1 MKNITKRKKENR
13 LIKKRIL
20 IIILLLFTAFG
31 FSQEIA
37 DKILAIVNNEII
49 TLHDY
54 QTRAEELYK
63 FLSQRLRGEKLLK
76 AYTKQKNQLLD
87 MMIEEK
93 LLISKAKELD
103 INADADIDLYIENIK
118 KQNKIESDEQ
128 LKKILSKEGIKFEE
142 WKKNLKK
149 QIIQQKVIQ
158 KAMGDKIKIEN
169 TALMD
174 YYNKHKEE
182 FRKEAE
188 YNLMAI
194 YLMESDYVG
203 EEIKDIKN
211 KIDKELQKKE
221 FSKIAEEFS
230 SEPLKSKKGNLGIF
244 KKGELDK
251 VILNSVEKLKKG
263 EMSKW
268 IQYKEGWIKVKLKD
282 LKESKI
288 LPFKEVQDKIY
299 EKLYK
304 IKREK
309 FLKQY
314 VKKLK
319 KEGYIKIYNKKQ

>member
-1 MKNITKRKKENR
+1 M
-13 LIKKRIL
+13 IKKRIL
-20 IIILLLFTAFG
+20 LTVLLLFTIVG

-37 DKILAIVNNEII
+37 DKILAVVNDEII
-49 TLHDY
+49 TLYDY
-54 QTRAEELYK
+54 QSRAAELYK
-63 FLSQRLRGEKLLK
+63 FLSQSLRGEKLQK
-76 AYTKQKNQLLD
+76 IYEKQKSQLLD

-118 KQNKIESDEQ
+118 KQNKIESDEK
-128 LKKILSKEGIKFEE
+128 LKKILSKGGLTYED

-158 KAMGDKIKIEN
+158 KAMGDKVKIEN

-188 YNLMAI
+188 YEIMAI
-194 YLMESDYVG
+194 YLLESDYPG
-203 EEIKDIKN
+203 DQIKNIKD
-211 KIDKELQKKE
+211 KIDKELQRKE
-221 FSKIAEEFS
+221 FSKVAAEFS

-244 KKGELDK
+244 KKSELDS
-251 VILNSVEKLKKG
+251 VILNSVKKLKKG
-263 EMSKW
+263 EISKW
-268 IQYKEGWIKVKLKD
+268 IQYKEGWIKIKLKD
-282 LKESKI
+282 LKKSKI
-288 LPFKEVQDKIY
+288 IPFKDVQDKIY

-319 KEGYIKIYNKKQ
+319 KEGYIKIYNNKKQ